1 MAIIKNAINFGSG
14 FNITAA
20 GPIDSRMRV
29 PKKEDLTK
37 VWFKENGDV
46 EPNAPV
52 YAGMLVVV
60 NEEDTV
66 YLLKTVGY
74 DEKTGAP
81 IAADASDIESWVEVG
96 ADNGSVAVED
106 YSKAVAMATNEN
118 LGQVVYVKSDSEY
131 DADGDGEEFSAV
143 TYAAGAY
150 IVVGDGELMKLATS
164 SASGDIVSDV
174 NKLLTDVSK
183 LKGTVGDT
191 ESGLVKDVDDL
202 QTTVGDAESG
212 LVKELNDLK
221 QEVSEIEVPV
231 KDVKVTELN
240 ADGESSTASVLS
252 DGVATVDLTSY
263 AKVSTVEGI
272 DSRLADAESGIT
284 FIKGDYVAKDAN
296 ARLMTNEEGSKLG
309 GIEAGAQ
316 VNKIEVVK
324 VNGTALTVDQT
335 NKSVDVII
343 PEESVKGVAADE
355 KLIILDDDKNLKSV
369 LNLRYVP
376 ANGDEHAVLRLEGKN
391 DAVISSIDATAFI
404 QDGML
409 KDARLEGP
417 KENENGEKY
426 LVLEFNTTIDESGTT
441 ETKDVRINVS
451 DLIDYYNAGNGLD
464 LSGKTFSIKLGDSY
478 LKLDS
483 NGLSVNQAL
492 WDKVTEKD
500 NNVLTA
506 ATAHADSVA
515 ANALTAATAHADSV
529 AADTLTAAT
538 AHADSVAANAL
549 TAATAHTASELVKVN
564 ERVDNVYT
572 KEESDNKFYT
582 QSAFTEFNEAL
593 DAKLGELEAG
603 AEVNVIE
610 TIEVNGV
617 TADTVDK
624 HASVVLTSN
633 DIKID
638 SDIKDGDNVAYAS
651 GSTISSVLQG
661 IQNSVS
667 AAVSKSLTGV
677 TTSETNVIAI
687 DNTDELNPSISL
699 VVEEAT
705 DDTIKN
711 GHIELQKGDNGLFG
725 LMYIGGDDVE

>member
-515 ANALTAATAHADSV
+515 ANALTAATAH
-529 AADTLTAAT
+529 
-538 AHADSVAANAL
+538 
-549 TAATAHTASELVKVN
+549 TASELVKVN